1 MKNLTQEFS
10 LEDVPVN
17 WCNTD
22 AVTSSVMEAVSFVT
36 PVLENYFI
44 RTVVD
49 GIRTPQSPELTE
61 RCNAFIREESTHSRM
76 HKHFNSLLIN
86 RLSSSPPSLGLI
98 EAMLDRVTK
107 KLPLIKR
114 IELAAVLEHFATV
127 ISKLYVNQEKEL
139 HFSSPFPQQLFLLHA
154 EEEIG
159 HRSVVFDL
167 LQAHGSRSRLNRLFT
182 LGGALFTVAAYV
194 GLTVPW
200 ILYQKSDRKLGTT
213 LNKLGRFVL
222 SNLLKTVKHSPVSE
236 VFSFVN
242 RDFHPD
248 QLFSLNQKISHG

>member
-1 MKNLTQEFS
+1 MKNLTQQFS
-10 LEDVPVN
+10 IDELPVN
-17 WCNTD
+17 WCND
-22 AVTSSVMEAVSFVT
+22 DPVTSSIMEAVSFAT

-44 RTVVD
+44 RTVID
-49 GIRTPQSPELTE
+49 GIRSPQSTELE
-61 RCNAFIREESTHSRM
+61 NRCHGFIHEESTHSRM
-76 HKHFNSLLIN
+76 HKHFNSLLIK
-86 RLSSSPPSLGLI
+86 RLQSTPPSLGMI
-98 EAMLDRVTK
+98 EALLNRASK
-107 KLPLIKR
+107 SLPLIQR

-127 ISKLYVNQEKEL
+127 ISKRYLQQEKTL

-167 LQAHGSRSRLNRLFT
+167 LQSHGHRSSLKRLLT
-182 LGGALFTVAAYV
+182 LSGALCAVAAYV

-200 ILYQKSDRKLGTT
+200 ILHQKLDRQLSVMLKKLA
-213 LNKLGRFVL
+213 RFVIINFL
-222 SNLLKTVKHSPVSE
+222 NTVKNSPFIE

-248 QLFSLNQKISHG
+248 RLA